1 MKLEMKKMKIL
12 VTGFDPFGNETINP
26 ASEAVKK
33 LPDQIDEAQIVRIIL
48 PTVFKESLKVV
59 EEAIEN
65 YNPDVILSVGQAGG
79 RNCISVERV
88 AINVDDARIE
98 DNAGNQPIDEA
109 IDSKGPAAY
118 FSTLPIKAMV
128 EAMKDKEIPAAVS
141 NTAGTF
147 VCNHVMYGVLHLCAT
162 RFLGKRAGFIHI
174 PFLPEQVKEKGNIPS
189 MELDMIVEGLI
200 LALKTVVETEIDIKI
215 SGGREC

>member
-1 MKLEMKKMKIL
+1 MKIL

-26 ASEAVKK
+26 ASEAVKR
-33 LPDQIDEAQIVRIIL
+33 LPQNIEGVEIIRIIV
-48 PTVFKESLKVV
+48 PTVFKESLRV
-59 EEAIEN
+59 IEKSIED

-79 RNCISVERV
+79 RNCISVERIG
-88 AINVDDARIE
+88 INVDDARIK

-109 IDSKGPAAY
+109 IDANGPAAY

-128 EAMKDKEIPAAVS
+128 ESMKQKGILASIS

-162 RFLGKRAGFIHI
+162 RFKQKRAGFIHI
-174 PFLPEQVKEKGNIPS
+174 PFLPEQVKDKENMPS
-189 MELDMIVEGLI
+189 MELDIIVEGLI
-200 LALKTVVETEIDIKI
+200 LAIKAIIETNEDLKITGGTE
-215 SGGREC
+215 S